1 MAIVSASCK
10 AEAARKDPGNYNLY
24 FPALFLFYRCLYYCN
39 YTYLTMTRQNR
50 YNVFFPGQMNQLHKS
65 WVHHL
70 LQADKLNK
78 VTLAHKRLYN
88 MHKFASP

>member
-1 MAIVSASCK
+1 
-10 AEAARKDPGNYNLY
+10 
-24 FPALFLFYRCLYYCN
+24 
-39 YTYLTMTRQNR
+39 MTRQNR